1 MDTEK
6 GSSEVTINISSNESD
21 APGGWPDDGETSE
34 HSLGKAV
41 ARRAVYGSIQRRRRG
56 RRAREIDTRRLPSR
70 LSKVSLADEHEN

>member
-1 MDTEK
+1 MDAEQ
-6 GSSEVTINISSNESD
+6 GSSDVAINISSNESD

-34 HSLGKAV
+34 QGKAV